1 MHWGEDPAGFCLA
14 TSGIR
19 LPCRPYRLKVIN
31 AETGRAIEG
40 RWCNKIYENTSV
52 EWLLRL
58 VAEELDWPPRYVE
71 LTIGQTIVG
80 LARRG
85 SERTL
90 LKDYVSF
97 NEEHVLLQ
105 AIKCPRPEFFDDQ
118 GLCMCN
124 FGGCCRD
131 CMVPARFVCTGCG
144 NNGCCQAGNCGHQCC
159 EERKARSEVRCPL
172 AGCRPWWAQESESS
186 CPRIARGLESQESVV
201 VRG

>member
-1 MHWGEDPAGFCLA
+1 MHWREDPAGFCLA

-90 LKDYVSF
+90 Y
-97 NEEHVLLQ
+97 
-105 AIKCPRPEFFDDQ
+105 C
-118 GLCMCN
+118 
-124 FGGCCRD
+124 
-131 CMVPARFVCTGCG
+131 
-144 NNGCCQAGNCGHQCC
+144 
-159 EERKARSEVRCPL
+159 
-172 AGCRPWWAQESESS
+172 
-186 CPRIARGLESQESVV
+186 
-201 VRG
+201 